1 MTFPTVNFKSTN
13 VDIEDKLTDLLEDK
27 LQSLNKYLGAETDV
41 VCEAEF
47 EKITASG
54 KGRIYRVEVN
64 LQVAG
69 TVFRAEATEENF
81 EKAIDEVRDELDK
94 ELRRANRKRD
104 TMLKKG
110 GRRIKEMMRF
120 GR

>member
-1 MTFPTVNFKSTN
+1 MTFPTVNFKTTN
-13 VDIEDKLTDLLEDK
+13 VELEDKLLELLEDK
-27 LQSLNKYLGAETDV
+27 LQSLNKYLGTETDV

-47 EKITASG
+47 EKIAASE
-54 KGRIYRVEVN
+54 KGRVHRLEVN

-69 TVFRAEATEENF
+69 TVYRAEATEDNF
-81 EKAIDEVRDELDK
+81 EKAIDEVRNELDK

-104 TMLKKG
+104 TLFKKG
-110 GRRIKEMMRF
+110 GRKIKEMMRF